1 MPKKWKDF
9 EYKPAFFAISSFTV
23 GIVNYALGY
32 RTAGNWILGLGAS
45 MQVLPMAYEMIKNVF
60 EGELGIDLLAVTAI
74 ATALL
79 LGEYVTAALIVV
91 MLTSGEA
98 LENYAETRA
107 KRELNS
113 LLERAPKTAT
123 VERGSK
129 TLTIKVSEVIV
140 GDILIIKPGDV
151 VAVDAQ
157 IVEGSS
163 SFDESALTGEPM
175 PVEHK
180 KGDDLLS
187 GSVNGT
193 KLIKA
198 KALKTSKNSQYEQI
212 IQLVKEAT
220 SSKARF
226 IRMADRYSVVFTA
239 ISFAIAFAALY
250 ISGGQW
256 LRFLQVLV
264 VATPCPLLLGAPIAL
279 VSGMS
284 RAAKHGIIVK
294 NGSSLER
301 LARVKTF
308 AFDKTGTLTHG
319 VPELAAIKVLK
330 GYEQNQVV
338 ALAAA
343 LEEGSNHI
351 LAKTIVDKARELKL
365 TFPKVSA
372 VHEESGF
379 GILANQGSKQV
390 MIGKHGLMIKHKISV
405 PKTHEASSTAAFL
418 AIDGKLAA
426 VFEFADQLRAETKS
440 TLLTLKKLGMRDS
453 LMLTGD
459 NHNAAKQIAEKV
471 GISVVHADALPSDKL
486 HTLKSLDESKR
497 LVAMV
502 GDGVNDAPTLA
513 AADVGIALGARGSTA
528 ASESADVVVMLDS
541 LAKVAE
547 SYKIAKDTFKIAKQ
561 AILLGICISVGLMLV
576 YSTGKFSPVSGAAV
590 QELVDVVVMIYAL
603 RAHGPWKR
611 HENVLGKMLT

>member
-1 MPKKWKDF
+1 
-9 EYKPAFFAISSFTV
+9 
-23 GIVNYALGY
+23 
-32 RTAGNWILGLGAS
+32 
-45 MQVLPMAYEMIKNVF
+45 
-60 EGELGIDLLAVTAI
+60 
-74 ATALL
+74 
-79 LGEYVTAALIVV
+79 
-91 MLTSGEA
+91 
-98 LENYAETRA
+98 
-107 KRELNS
+107 
-113 LLERAPKTAT
+113 
-123 VERGSK
+123 
-129 TLTIKVSEVIV
+129 
-140 GDILIIKPGDV
+140 
-151 VAVDAQ
+151 
-157 IVEGSS
+157 
-163 SFDESALTGEPM
+163 
-175 PVEHK
+175 
-180 KGDDLLS
+180 
-187 GSVNGT
+187 
-193 KLIKA
+193 
-198 KALKTSKNSQYEQI
+198 
-212 IQLVKEAT
+212 
-220 SSKARF
+220 
-226 IRMADRYSVVFTA
+226 
-239 ISFAIAFAALY
+239 
-250 ISGGQW
+250 
-256 LRFLQVLV
+256 
-264 VATPCPLLLGAPIAL
+264 
-279 VSGMS
+279 MS

-390 MIGKHGLMIKHKISV
+390 MIGKHGLMIKHKVTV
-405 PKTHEASSTAAFL
+405 PKSHEASSTAAFL

-590 QELVDVVVMIYAL
+590 QELVDVIVMIYAL